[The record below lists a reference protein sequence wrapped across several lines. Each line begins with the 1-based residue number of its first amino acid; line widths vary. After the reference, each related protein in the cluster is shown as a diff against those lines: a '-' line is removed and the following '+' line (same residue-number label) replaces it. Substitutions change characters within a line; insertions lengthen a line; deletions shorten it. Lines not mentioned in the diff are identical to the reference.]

1 MQVKCKTCGETL
13 QKSELPT
20 HDIKC
25 IACNQC
31 IPKGIKER
39 ENKLCKEHYSVIKQ
53 CLEKLNSPF
62 TQLKFQEKDKQSLY
76 FIGKWIDSSTKEN
89 LLHKSILKH
98 DTNALKEFI
107 CLGCFDM
114 NAKDKNGMTA
124 LHLAAEENYLEGVKI
139 LLQAG
144 TSIDILD
151 NQNRTPLHRGCFGGN
166 IDIVNELIQKG
177 ACLELE
183 DNEGNTALLLA
194 VKNGKEQ
201 SVKCLLENTN
211 PNIHACD
218 KKGMSIIE
226 CIHKKDK
233 AGIEMK
239 NMIINHVLNN
249 INQKSKE
256 ELKNNFE
263 LWKKED
269 KNRENMLNQ
278 HSSIWNLDDIP
289 ENMISKIKDKTYQ
302 ITNGGVETLKSSH
315 KSIYQALAYVGSMG
329 CDTEDVIEVLKDY
342 EKKMSE
348 ISSKSNYHA
357 LYFLVYSR
365 LAFRSSKPKLSEIL
379 LRKFIEITNGN
390 GEALSFLN
398 EKEKNILSE
407 DQHGNKK
414 QKTIEEIW
422 MKLLNESKNLNN
434 LKQNQNIIIE
444 NEIDRKW
451 KEISQYLNE
460 DQKQPMEEL
469 LKLTGLDE
477 VKQLAIEIY
486 AGVLSDNNLSKHYK
500 ESVIPTVLNFAF
512 IGNPGTG
519 KSTVAQIF
527 ACLLEQSG
535 ARAGHRFLK
544 MTAHEA
550 IRKGSKAF
558 ATELGALTGG
568 GRKIGPPP
576 DPLRRFMK
584 VEVNING
591 KWYPGE
597 IINIPNNPSSGYTI
611 KFTDGTE
618 MEKVNKKYIRAQGS
632 GQDIGGVLFLDEAY
646 DLEPQSNIEGRAIL
660 AEIMSVAE
668 EFRDSVTI
676 IIAGYKEDIEKK
688 LFSFNPGMASRFR
701 MIPFKDFDESQLTNI
716 WRNLCE
722 KHNWICGEDICRV
735 VGARVSRGCET
746 KGFGNARDVRKLF
759 HGAVTRARLRYLKPM
774 KKMSKPKLE
783 MIDVIGKEPTRKSIP
798 ELDKA
803 LNDLERM
810 IGMKKVKEQLYELVR
825 MAHVNYNHELRGE
838 KVDHV
843 LLNHLFLGNPGTGKT
858 TIAKIYAR
866 ILVSLGLLS
875 GGDVIYR
882 TASDFM
888 GDVVGASANQTKAIL
903 ELSQGNVLVIDEA
916 YALNDDLY
924 GKQVLDTIVEKV
936 GGSPGEDIAVIMLGY
951 SSPMLEMMRKQN
963 PGLSRR
969 FDVTNPWYFED
980 YTDEELLLLIA
991 KRSKELGI
999 TIPLKVKLVIVK
1011 ELAKLRSMPNF
1022 GNIGAANTLLN
1033 DAKRRMFDRIHRNSS
1048 NNDGNNYNLSRTM
1061 IIEDVLGKEDEDSA
1075 IIRENPISIFD
1086 KMEDVGD
1093 IKSRLKD
1100 LGDIVRISQ
1109 KEGRPTNELIRH
1121 YIFTGDPGTGKT
1133 KTAQSMASILN
1144 AYGLIPRD
1152 YVHITSALDL
1162 TASYLGQT
1170 KVKVKEALES
1180 ARGGVLFI
1188 DEAYELG
1195 NGSQYSTEALTTLL
1209 SSLTED
1215 EYSNGNI
1222 VVILAGYKNQ
1232 MHEMLNLNPGLKS
1245 RFTEYVHFPSWKA
1258 EQCKRL
1264 FFKKAKTAIPISI
1277 QINNDEYSLIENE
1290 ISTFFDKL
1298 QNRPG
1303 WANARDSIRMFDDV
1317 NRERMKRMAKHDNAL
1332 ESITLNDVKLASINF
1347 LESRPDGDTQSSRI
1361 SSQHENIDFAS
1372 NINIPKKTMK
1382 RSKKKE
1388 SKLSTIE
1395 EIEESIELDVKF
1407 DENEEMNIAS
1417 ERDDDVEDDV
1427 WEDLKRREQEELE
1440 REKKEELEKQEKE
1453 RLLKQLEEDKRKAK
1467 EESERRRIEEEIRK
1481 EQERLEELRKKE
1493 LEKKKIQEKLRRI
1506 GRCPANFQWIK
1517 VPGGY
1522 RCSAGGHFVSDS
1534 QINYL

>member
-1 MQVKCKTCGETL
+1 
-13 QKSELPT
+13 
-20 HDIKC
+20 
-25 IACNQC
+25 
-31 IPKGIKER
+31 
-39 ENKLCKEHYSVIKQ
+39 
-53 CLEKLNSPF
+53 
-62 TQLKFQEKDKQSLY
+62 
-76 FIGKWIDSSTKEN
+76 
-89 LLHKSILKH
+89 
-98 DTNALKEFI
+98 
-107 CLGCFDM
+107 
-114 NAKDKNGMTA
+114 
-124 LHLAAEENYLEGVKI
+124 
-139 LLQAG
+139 
-144 TSIDILD
+144 
-151 NQNRTPLHRGCFGGN
+151 
-166 IDIVNELIQKG
+166 
-177 ACLELE
+177 
-183 DNEGNTALLLA
+183 
-194 VKNGKEQ
+194 
-201 SVKCLLENTN
+201 
-211 PNIHACD
+211 
-218 KKGMSIIE
+218 
-226 CIHKKDK
+226 
-233 AGIEMK
+233 
-239 NMIINHVLNN
+239 
-249 INQKSKE
+249 
-256 ELKNNFE
+256 
-263 LWKKED
+263 
-269 KNRENMLNQ
+269 
-278 HSSIWNLDDIP
+278 
-289 ENMISKIKDKTYQ
+289 
-302 ITNGGVETLKSSH
+302 
-315 KSIYQALAYVGSMG
+315 
-329 CDTEDVIEVLKDY
+329 
-342 EKKMSE
+342 
-348 ISSKSNYHA
+348 
-357 LYFLVYSR
+357 
-365 LAFRSSKPKLSEIL
+365 
-379 LRKFIEITNGN
+379 
-390 GEALSFLN
+390 
-398 EKEKNILSE
+398 
-407 DQHGNKK
+407 
-414 QKTIEEIW
+414 
-422 MKLLNESKNLNN
+422 
-434 LKQNQNIIIE
+434 
-444 NEIDRKW
+444 
-451 KEISQYLNE
+451 
-460 DQKQPMEEL
+460 MEEL
-469 LKLTGLDE
+469 LQLTGLDE

-500 ESVIPTVLNFAF
+500 ECVVPTVLNFAF

-519 KSTVAQIF
+519 KSSVAQIF
-527 ACLLEQSG
+527 ASLLEQSG

-568 GRKIGPPP
+568 SSKIGPPP
-576 DPLRRFMK
+576 SPLRRFMK
-584 VEVNING
+584 VEVNIKG

-611 KFTDGTE
+611 KFTDSTE
-618 MEKVNKKYIRAQGS
+618 MENVNKKYIRAQGT
-632 GQDIGGVLFLDEAY
+632 GKDVGGVLFLDEAY
-646 DLEPQSNIEGRAIL
+646 DLEPQSNSEGRAIL

-688 LFSFNPGMASRFR
+688 LFAFNPGMASRFR

-735 VGARVSRGCET
+735 VGARASRGCEA

-759 HGAVTRARLRYLKPM
+759 HSAVTRARLRYLKPM

-783 MIDVIGKEPTRKSIP
+783 MSDIIGKEPTRESIP

-810 IGMKKVKEQLYELVR
+810 VGMKKVKKQIYELVR

-866 ILVSLGLLS
+866 ILVALGLLS

-924 GKQVLDTIVEKV
+924 GKQALDTIVEKV

-980 YTDEELLLLIA
+980 YTDEELLILVA
-991 KRSKELGI
+991 KKSKELGI

-1011 ELAKLRSMPNF
+1011 QLAKLRAMPNF

-1048 NNDGNNYNLSRTM
+1048 HNGNNNNNNLSKTM
-1061 IIEDVLGKEDEDSA
+1061 IIEDVLGEEDEDSA
-1075 IIRENPISIFD
+1075 LIRENPISILD
-1086 KMEDVGD
+1086 KMEEIGD

-1109 KEGRPTNELIRH
+1109 KEGRPTNEIIRH

-1133 KTAQSMASILN
+1133 KTAQNMASILN
-1144 AYGLIPRD
+1144 AYGLIPRN

-1162 TASYLGQT
+1162 TGSFVGQT
-1170 KVKVKEALES
+1170 KDKVKEAMES

-1222 VVILAGYKNQ
+1222 VVILAGYENQ
-1232 MHEMLNLNPGLKS
+1232 MHEMLNINPGLKS
-1245 RFTEYVHFPSWKA
+1245 RFTEYVHFPSWKP
-1258 EQCKRL
+1258 EQCTRL
-1264 FFKKAKTAIPISI
+1264 FFKKAKTAIPTSI
-1277 QINNDEYSLIENE
+1277 HINNDEYSLIENE
-1290 ISTFFDKL
+1290 LFTFFDEL
-1298 QNRPG
+1298 QKRPG
-1303 WANARDSIRMFDDV
+1303 WANARDAIRMFDDI
-1317 NRERMKRMAKHDNAL
+1317 NRERMKRMAKDDNAL
-1332 ESITLNDVKLASINF
+1332 ESITLNDVKLASITF
-1347 LESRPDGDTQSSRI
+1347 LDSRPEENIQSSRV
-1361 SSQHENIDFAS
+1361 SFQHENIDFAS
-1372 NINIPKKTMK
+1372 NINIPKVFKK
-1382 RSKKKE
+1382 RLEKRE
-1388 SKLSTIE
+1388 STLSNIE
-1395 EIEESIELDVKF
+1395 EIDESMELYVKF
-1407 DENEEMNIAS
+1407 NENEEMNISS
-1417 ERDDDVEDDV
+1417 ERDDNVEDDV
-1427 WEDLKRREQEELE
+1427 WKDLKRREQEELE
-1440 REKKEELEKQEKE
+1440 IKKREELEKQEKE
-1453 RLLKQLEEDKRKAK
+1453 RLLKQLEEDKRRAA

-1493 LEKKKIQEKLRRI
+1493 LEKKKLQEKLRRI
-1506 GRCPANFQWIK
+1506 GRCPENYQWIK

-1522 RCSAGGHFVSDS
+1522 RCSAGGHFVTDS